1 MKSVDHLYENFKKAI
16 LDGLGE
22 KYRYLHFNTKKYPN
36 IHFKISQIRQER
48 NRMAP
53 SYEDG
58 FGFSAPWEEI
68 IRNMMIKF
76 RDETGFIMVDLN
88 NDVFTLT
95 ELGITELKRRDQS
108 LI

>member
-1 MKSVDHLYENFKKAI
+1 MDHLYENFKKAI

-22 KYRYLHFNTKKYPN
+22 KYRYLRFNTKKYHN
-36 IHFKISQIRQER
+36 YRFKISQIRQER

-53 SYEDG
+53 TYEDG
-58 FGFSAPWEEI
+58 FGFSAPGEEI
-68 IRNMMIKF
+68 VRNMLIKF
-76 RDETGFIMVDLN
+76 QDETGFIFVNLDN
-88 NDVFTLT
+88 GVFILT